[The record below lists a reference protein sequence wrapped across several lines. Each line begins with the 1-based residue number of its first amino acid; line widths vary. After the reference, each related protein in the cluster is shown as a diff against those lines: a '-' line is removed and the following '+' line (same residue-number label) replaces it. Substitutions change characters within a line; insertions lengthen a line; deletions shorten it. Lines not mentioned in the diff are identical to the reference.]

1 MELLGLGI
9 DNTITNLIR
18 NPNKV
23 GSDAVVRQGII
34 DFINPIRAFKNA
46 DIMRNWEQSTLGTM
60 MGGFADQITGG

>member
-1 MELLGLGI
+1 MELLGLGM

-23 GSDAVVRQGII
+23 GSDAIVRQGIL

-46 DIMRNWEQSTLGTM
+46 DIMRNWEQSTIGT
-60 MGGFADQITGG
+60 AVK